1 MPYTTKQSQAILRA
15 LERRGER
22 AGDARSLADDLREE
36 GISVG
41 LATVYRQLERLAE
54 AGLVHRIAT
63 DTGALYQYCSR
74 QAAGE
79 VCFLLRCQSCGR
91 MEHLDCPQLRELYR
105 HIAGEHGFRVDP
117 RRTIL
122 TGLCGPCAEQ
132 EAEHGEV

>member
-91 MEHLDCPQLRELYR
+91 MEHLDCPRLQELYR
-105 HIAGEHGFRVDP
+105 HIAAEHGFQVDP

-122 TGLCGPCAEQ
+122 TGLCGHCAEQ
-132 EAEHGEV
+132 EAEHGEH

>member
-1 MPYTTKQSQAILRA
+1 MPYTTKQSQAILRV
-15 LERRGER
+15 LELRGER
-22 AGDARSLADDLREE
+22 PAAAPELAELLRRE
-36 GISVG
+36 GVPVG
-41 LATVYRQLERLAE
+41 LATVYRQLDRLAE
-54 AGLVHRIAT
+54 AGLVHRITT
-63 DTGALYQYCSR
+63 DAGALYQYCPR

-122 TGLCGPCAEQ
+122 TGLCGPCAER